1 MPFSLPSFP
10 HDWFCLSAHN
20 SYPVFGC
27 VFFFLIGLN
36 DANWWREEKP
46 SASPHMVRKGGVEP
60 DPLHLFT
67 PGWNQVRQLMHFSGS
82 VATCWRHTNAARL
95 LECWRLGEKIPARD
109 ICVRMLRGMW
119 CQEREK

>member
-1 MPFSLPSFP
+1 MIGSV
-10 HDWFCLSAHN
+10 
-20 SYPVFGC
+20 YPLTTPILFLV